1 MNRRQFVTRSI
12 VSGLAL
18 GAVNSQAST
27 KNSDQA
33 LSNNELMIDVEAF
46 TVSDVIQFLHSLPL
60 ERLVT
65 AGKWNLSQIF
75 NHAAQSIEFSIMGY
89 PINKSEIFRRSIGPL
104 AFQGFAL
111 WGKMTHGLAEDIP
124 GAPALALDDDSA
136 GLQRLIQAL
145 SHFDQFKGQLQPHF
159 AYGEL
164 SKEDYALAHV
174 LHLNNHLEEVSFVQ
188 TA

>member
-1 MNRRQFVTRSI
+1 MNRRQFLTHSA
-12 VSGLAL
+12 VSVLAL
-18 GAVNSQAST
+18 SAVNSQAIAQ
-27 KNSDQA
+27 QA
-33 LSNNELMIDVEAF
+33 PSAFSNQTLIINVDNF
-46 TVSDVIQFLHSLPL
+46 TVSDVIQFLQGLPL

-65 AGKWNLSQIF
+65 SGQWNLSQIF

-89 PINKSEIFRRSIGPL
+89 PINKPEMFRRSLGAL

-111 WGKMTHGLAEDIP
+111 WGKMTHDLAEGIP
-124 GAPALALDDDSA
+124 GAPELAVDNNGA
-136 GLQRLIQAL
+136 ALQRLIQSL

-164 SKEDYALAHV
+164 TKQEYALAHV
-174 LHLNNHLEEVSFVQ
+174 LHLNNHLEEVSLVQ

>member
-12 VSGLAL
+12 VSGLAFS
-18 GAVNSQAST
+18 AVNSHAST
-27 KNSDQA
+27 QSLSSD
-33 LSNNELMIDVEAF
+33 ELMIDVEAF
-46 TVSDVIQFLHSLPL
+46 TVSDVIQFLQRLPL

-65 AGKWNLSQIF
+65 AGQWNLSQIF
-75 NHAAQSIEFSIMGY
+75 NHTAQSIEFSIMGY

-124 GAPALALDDDSA
+124 GAPALSVDDDA
-136 GLQRLIQAL
+136 AALQRLIQAL

-159 AYGEL
+159 AYGDL
-164 SKEDYALAHV
+164 SKQEYALAHV
-174 LHLNNHLEEVSFVQ
+174 LHLNNHLEEVSLVQ